1 MDLKKSGKISKN
13 FNQMMKKLM
22 MIKEGKKMMKNL
34 GDKWSKLQEGI
45 NKIINLPK
53 FKSKLNLRKL
63 KENKK
68 EYRAL

>member
-13 FNQMMKKLM
+13 FNQMMKKPM
-22 MIKEGKKMMKNL
+22 MIKEAKKMMKNL

-45 NKIINLPK
+45 NKIINHLK

>member
-22 MIKEGKKMMKNL
+22 MIKEAKKMMKNL

-45 NKIINLPK
+45 NKIINLLK

-63 KENKK
+63 EENKK